1 MKTQLTKIASIAC
14 LAFTAAIVAAQQI
27 TVKINDQKVEFLG
40 TQPKMR
46 GDRVLVPLR
55 GVFEQM
61 GATVQ
66 WNKENQSVYAQKGNK
81 SVRLRIGA
89 NTARVDDHNVDLDVP
104 AQMIGGRTMVP
115 IRFISETLGAQV
127 GWNDN
132 AELVSI
138 TTTDEMNQRPERIET
153 TTTTTTATAVTGMR
167 VFHSGTIIPV
177 QLNIGLSSETSQRG
191 DVFSA
196 EVLPIEGVYS
206 DFPKGS
212 RITGHVLAVRPKSG
226 SEPGVIELS
235 FDDVKTSGGRGYPLS
250 ASLSSVYS
258 HEIPQGRSTTETQN
272 MADAKAHVFVGLG
285 AGEVLIVGL
294 TSHEPLDDRSSVGIR
309 GFISDNIDTNLHQA
323 KNVILV
329 KGTRFGVRLEKAFS
343 FPRN

>member
-1 MKTQLTKIASIAC
+1 MKTKLLKIASIAS

-27 TVKINDQKVEFLG
+27 TVKINDQKVQFLG

-61 GATVQ
+61 GATVD
-66 WNKENQSVYAQKGNK
+66 WNKETQTVFAQKGNK
-81 SVRLRIGA
+81 TVRLRIGA
-89 NTARVDDHNVDLDVP
+89 NTVQVDDRNVDLDVP

-138 TTTDEMNQRPERIET
+138 TTTDEISQRPERIET
-153 TTTTTTATAVTGMR
+153 TTTTTTAVTGRR

-177 QLNIGLSSETSQRG
+177 RLNSALSSETSQRG
-191 DVFSA
+191 DRFSA
-196 EVLPIEGVYS
+196 EVLPIDGVYS
-206 DFPKGS
+206 EFPKGS
-212 RITGHVLAVRPKSG
+212 RITGHVLGVRAKTG
-226 SEPGVIELS
+226 SEPGILELA
-235 FDDVKTSGGRGYPLS
+235 FDDVKTSGGREYPLS

-258 HEIPQGRSTTETQN
+258 HEIPQGRSATETQN

-294 TSHEPLDDRSSVGIR
+294 TSHEPLDDRSTAGIR

-329 KGTRFGVRLEKAFS
+329 KGTRFGVRLDKAFS